1 VSTSLCALKTRQ
13 LCAILCGCAVVL
25 ALLVEVLGVW
35 EYFIIN
41 EENAKSLQLY
51 NILLGRFH
59 LRRTCS
65 P

>member
-1 VSTSLCALKTRQ
+1 MSTSLCAPKTRQ
-13 LCAILCGCAVVL
+13 LCAILCGCTVVL
-25 ALLVEVLGVW
+25 ALLVEAQGVLKFF
-35 EYFIIN
+35 YIN
-41 EENAKSLQLY
+41 EEDAIFLQLY